1 MISVLL
7 LLLLGLAQNAPPTP
21 ASSHEAALGL
31 YKAHHYVEAAGAFR
45 KALESEKPG
54 SVERGES
61 VLLLGQ
67 CLYLSGDLA
76 GAIPYLSQSPPTD
89 EVDYMLANAY
99 QRLRDLKGSEAAVA
113 KLYGVGSST
122 AAAHLITAQMLMRND
137 MDDEAATELKL
148 ALDLDPKLPQVHYI
162 LGEIALFH
170 GSTEQ
175 AISYLKE
182 EAALNPNFAMVYYK
196 LGDAY
201 SRLPDWPNAI
211 AYLQKSVWLNPDFSG
226 PYILLGKA
234 FQKTRRFADAEGILR
249 HAIQLDPNNY
259 SAHYLLGQT
268 LMQEGK
274 TEEGRQMLEQ
284 YQKLKQ

>member
-1 MISVLL
+1 MIPLL
-7 LLLLGLAQNAPPTP
+7 LLLVAQTAPLPGP
-21 ASSHEAALGL
+21 HQAALDLYRQHKYAEAA
-31 YKAHHYVEAAGAFR
+31 AAFR
-45 KALESEKPG
+45 TALETEKPG

-67 CLYLSGDLA
+67 CLYLTGDLA
-76 GAIPYLSQSPPTD
+76 GAVPYLGQSPPTD
-89 EVDYMLANAY
+89 EVVYMLANAY
-99 QRLRDLKGSEAAVA
+99 QRLRDLKSSEIAVA
-113 KLYGVGSST
+113 KLYGVDPASAS
-122 AAAHLITAQMLMRND
+122 AHLLTAQMLMRND
-137 MDDEAATELKL
+137 MDDEAAKELKL
-148 ALDLDPKLPQVHYI
+148 AVDLDPKLPQVHYI

-170 GSTEQ
+170 GSTDQ
-175 AISYLKE
+175 AIVYLKQ
-182 EAALNPNFAMVYYK
+182 EAVLNPNFSMVYYK

-201 SRLPDWPNAI
+201 SRLQDWPNAI
-211 AYLQKSVWLNPDFSG
+211 AFLQKSVWLNPDFSG

-234 FQKTRRFADAEGILR
+234 FQKTKRLADAEGILR

-268 LMQEGK
+268 LMQAGK